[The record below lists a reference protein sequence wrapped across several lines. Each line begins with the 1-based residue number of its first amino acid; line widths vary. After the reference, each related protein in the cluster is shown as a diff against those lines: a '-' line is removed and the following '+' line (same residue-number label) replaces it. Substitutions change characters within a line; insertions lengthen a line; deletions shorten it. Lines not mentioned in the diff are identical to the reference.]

1 MRFAALLGTMAIT
14 LGAQPFPD
22 TEALMRAVAQ
32 HQKDIEAFGNVRH
45 FEGYIEQRK
54 VHNEVWLPSHREYV
68 ANGRELFKGFRF
80 RQLSDF
86 GD

>member
-1 MRFAALLGTMAIT
+1 MAIT

-54 VHNEVWLPSHREYV
+54 AITRCGCRATGSTSLTGGSCSKDSGS
-68 ANGRELFKGFRF
+68 A
-80 RQLSDF
+80 S
-86 GD
+86 